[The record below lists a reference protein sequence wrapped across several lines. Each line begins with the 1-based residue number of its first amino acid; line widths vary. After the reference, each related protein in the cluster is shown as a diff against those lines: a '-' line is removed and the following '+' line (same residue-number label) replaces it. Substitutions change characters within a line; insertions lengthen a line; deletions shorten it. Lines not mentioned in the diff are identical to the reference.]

1 MFISWTLWLAQWPG
15 IVFHMFFVHLAGL
28 NGWPSTNQVFV
39 LHLVLTG
46 TSVNLNQLH
55 CSDIADIAE
64 MLAHCIVQT
73 LAMVLRF
80 MSPEWYSGT
89 CATDPL
95 CGKVKPRNL
104 ILSLPS
110 EVMLW
115 FRDDMTLP
123 KKEKDRCCTVASDM
137 CTDQFRGHFCNWRGS
152 NNTDNS
158 NKGRTIRRW
167 RLFKSWH
174 DDLGVKRYARW
185 WTNFN
190 ENEVSSYQNW
200 MQAVPQP
207 TPQVGVSFFHQS
219 ETNALTDKANRRKES
234 PSVRGCALK
243 SVSDSQIVTFRS
255 AKLSRKNT

>member
-1 MFISWTLWLAQWPG
+1 
-15 IVFHMFFVHLAGL
+15 
-28 NGWPSTNQVFV
+28 
-39 LHLVLTG
+39 
-46 TSVNLNQLH
+46 
-55 CSDIADIAE
+55 

-95 CGKVKPRNL
+95 CGKVKPRNP

-158 NKGRTIRRW
+158 NKGRTIRRR

-207 TPQVGVSFFHQS
+207 TPQVGVSFSIKARRTRWQIKRTEGKKVRVWEDVCLNLF
-219 ETNALTDKANRRKES
+219 LTLRLSHFVLQNWAEKTHNLQCL
-234 PSVRGCALK
+234 VFMGCQA
-243 SVSDSQIVTFRS
+243 VPHGPEIEYRVYV
-255 AKLSRKNT
+255 